1 MKHSFL
7 VFAFE
12 IDLVFI
18 FQNSVVIFFLQI
30 DLHFGRIELS

>member
-18 FQNSVVIFFLQI
+18 FQNSGDFFYKLI
-30 DLHFGRIELS
+30 YILAE